1 MDKSPLKSN
10 QLLGA
15 YGETKKIQTQ
25 KKTSAHSSEFSD
37 QLRQL
42 QDEISKM
49 QLSQDSHDSS
59 MPSHHDNEVDLKGSM
74 NMDSSMDNLQKR

>member
-1 MDKSPLKSN
+1 MLN
-10 QLLGA
+10 V
-15 YGETKKIQTQ
+15 YGDTKKVQQQ

-49 QLSQDSHDSS
+49 QLSQDSRDSS
-59 MPSHHDNEVDLKGSM
+59 MPSHHDDDADLKGSM
-74 NMDSSMDNLQKR
+74 NMDSSMDNL